1 MANLIELAKQS
12 ADELLRE
19 AYQAAVAAGALP
31 AGAELTGTVE
41 IPKDVSN
48 GDYAANHAMVCARA
62 LHLPPRKIA
71 EALAAHCAL
80 EGSFFSS
87 VSVAGPGF
95 INFRLSGRWYSE
107 VLRSVREEGMSYGHI
122 RDGEGKRVN
131 VEFVSANPTGP
142 MHLGNARGGVLGDA
156 LASVLS
162 FAGYEVSRE
171 FYVNDAGNQIEKFAS
186 SIDARYHQLAEGK
199 IDWPD
204 LPEKEEDRLPDV
216 AYYDGFPA
224 DGYHGEDI
232 KELAK
237 AFYAQEG
244 DAWLD
249 KPEAERHAA
258 MAKFGLARNIPKMK
272 EDLRR
277 YGVEYDRWFLESE
290 LHESGFVKATVDRL
304 TEMGFTYEKDGALWL
319 RTAEILGSK
328 LLAEGK
334 SEEAIAKLDLKDD
347 VLRRSNGFYTY
358 FAADIAYHR
367 NKLEIRGFDKAIN
380 IWGADHHGHIARL
393 KGAMDA
399 LDLDGEHRL
408 DIVLMQL
415 VKLMRDGKPERM
427 SKRTGKA
434 ISLTDLLDEVP
445 VDAARYFFNT
455 RPESPVEFDLDL
467 AVRQDSEN
475 PVYYVLSSSSPPSP
489 RRSVS
494 PPATMTPA
502 ASTSSSRSWPPAS
515 TSSTPSAASR
525 TRSPVFWKPVCFSVP
540 PCARS
545 SKSPSA
551 SSASPLRSTCEFF
564 RDLCSRRRAS
574 CRFIHRT
581 GPPPVRCFFHVSA
594 PFPGGSG
601 AWARPLP
608 NALLPLPPNRPIIRL
623 DIS

>member
-1 MANLIELAKQS
+1 MANLIELAKQN
-12 ADELLRE
+12 ADELLRQ
-19 AYQAAVAAGALP
+19 AYTAAVTAEALP

-62 LHLPPRKIA
+62 LRMPPRKIA
-71 EALAAHCAL
+71 EALAQYCAL
-80 EGSFFSS
+80 DGSYFSS

-95 INFRLSGRWYSE
+95 INFRLSERWYDE
-107 VLRSVREEGMSYGHI
+107 VLRSIREEGMAYGHI
-122 RDGEGKRVN
+122 NDGKGKRVN

-156 LASVLS
+156 LASILS

-186 SIDARYHQLAEGK
+186 SIDARYQELLLGDKA
-199 IDWPD
+199 PAF
-204 LPEKEEDRLPDV
+204 PE
-216 AYYDGFPA
+216 

-232 KELAK
+232 VVLAK
-237 AFYAQEG
+237 DFLAEEG
-244 DAWLD
+244 DGWLS

-258 MAKFGLARNIPKMK
+258 MAKFGLARNIPKMQA
-272 EDLRR
+272 DLRR

-290 LHESGFVKATVDRL
+290 LHQSGFVKETVDRL

-367 NKLEIRGFDKAIN
+367 NKLEVRGFDLAIN

-408 DIVLMQL
+408 NIVLMQL
-415 VKLMRDGKPERM
+415 VKLMRDGKPEKM

-475 PVYYVLSSSSPPSP
+475 PVYYVPYAHARICTLIAALAAQGNSLEDAAKADTALLNTPEEQELIKQLAALPEEIRLAARDYDPSHINKF
-489 RRSVS
+489 VTEL
-494 PPATMTPA
+494 ATRFHKFYTVCRIKDAEPGILEARLLLCA
-502 ASTSSSRSWPPAS
+502 A
-515 TSSTPSAASR
+515 
-525 TRSPVFWKPVCFSVP
+525 
-540 PCARS
+540 
-545 SKSPSA
+545 
-551 SSASPLRSTCEFF
+551 
-564 RDLCSRRRAS
+564 
-574 CRFIHRT
+574 
-581 GPPPVRCFFHVSA
+581 VRQVLEIALGIIGVSA
-594 PFPGGSG
+594 PE
-601 AWARPLP
+601 RM
-608 NALLPLPPNRPIIRL
+608 
-623 DIS
+623 

>member
-358 FAADIAYHR
+358 FAADI
-367 NKLEIRGFDKAIN
+367 LGRGPPRT
-380 IWGADHHGHIARL
+380 HCPPQRRHG
-393 KGAMDA
+393 
-399 LDLDGEHRL
+399 
-408 DIVLMQL
+408 
-415 VKLMRDGKPERM
+415 
-427 SKRTGKA
+427 
-434 ISLTDLLDEVP
+434 
-445 VDAARYFFNT
+445 
-455 RPESPVEFDLDL
+455 RPG
-467 AVRQDSEN
+467 
-475 PVYYVLSSSSPPSP
+475 
-489 RRSVS
+489 
-494 PPATMTPA
+494 
-502 ASTSSSRSWPPAS
+502 
-515 TSSTPSAASR
+515 
-525 TRSPVFWKPVCFSVP
+525 
-540 PCARS
+540 
-545 SKSPSA
+545 
-551 SSASPLRSTCEFF
+551 
-564 RDLCSRRRAS
+564 SRRRTPPGHCPDAAGQAHARRKARENVQAHRQGHLS
-574 CRFIHRT
+574 DGPSGRGSGGCRAQHPS
-581 GPPPVRCFFHVSA
+581 GV
-594 PFPGGSG
+594 PGGV
-601 AWARPLP
+601 
-608 NALLPLPPNRPIIRL
+608 
-623 DIS
+623 

>member
-1 MANLIELAKQS
+1 MANLIELAKQN
-12 ADELLRE
+12 ADMLLQQ
-19 AYQAAVAAGALP
+19 AYVAAVAEQVLPGGAQLS
-31 AGAELTGTVE
+31 GTVE

-62 LHLPPRKIA
+62 LHMPPRKIA
-71 EALAAHCAL
+71 EALVDFCSL
-80 EGSFFSS
+80 GGSYFSS

-95 INFRLSGRWYSE
+95 INFRLSERWFAD
-107 VLRSVREEGMSYGHI
+107 VLKAIREEGTDYG
-122 RDGEGKRVN
+122 RVN
-131 VEFVSANPTGP
+131 DGDGRRIMVEFVSANPTGP

-162 FAGYEVSRE
+162 FAGYSVSRE

-186 SIDARYHQLAEGK
+186 SIDARYQELLLGDQA
-199 IDWPD
+199 PAF
-204 LPEKEEDRLPDV
+204 PE
-216 AYYDGFPA
+216 

-232 KELAK
+232 IALAK
-237 AFYAQEG
+237 DFLAEQG
-244 DAWLD
+244 DAWLQ
-249 KPEAERHAA
+249 KPENERHAA
-258 MAKFGLARNIPKMK
+258 MAKFGLARNIPKMQA
-272 EDLRR
+272 DLRR

-304 TEMGFTYEKDGALWL
+304 TELGFTYEKDGALWL

-334 SEEAIAKLDLKDD
+334 TEEAIAKLDLKDD

-415 VKLMRDGKPERM
+415 VKLMRDGKPEKM

-475 PVYYVLSSSSPPSP
+475 PVYYVQYAHARICTLIAALAAQGHTLDDAVKADISLLDTLEEQELIKQLAALPEEIHLAARDYDPS
-489 RRSVS
+489 RINKYVTEL
-494 PPATMTPA
+494 ATRFHKFYTVCRIKDAEPGILESRLLLCA
-502 ASTSSSRSWPPAS
+502 A
-515 TSSTPSAASR
+515 
-525 TRSPVFWKPVCFSVP
+525 
-540 PCARS
+540 
-545 SKSPSA
+545 
-551 SSASPLRSTCEFF
+551 
-564 RDLCSRRRAS
+564 
-574 CRFIHRT
+574 
-581 GPPPVRCFFHVSA
+581 VRQVLEIALGIIGVSA
-594 PFPGGSG
+594 PE
-601 AWARPLP
+601 RM
-608 NALLPLPPNRPIIRL
+608 
-623 DIS
+623 